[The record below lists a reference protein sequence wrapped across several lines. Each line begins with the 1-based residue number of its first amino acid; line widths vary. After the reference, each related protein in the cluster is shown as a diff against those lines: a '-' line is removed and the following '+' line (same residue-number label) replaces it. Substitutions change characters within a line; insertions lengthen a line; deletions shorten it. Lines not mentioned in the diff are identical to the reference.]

1 MNALA
6 PIRIGPPGK
15 RAPGARRAPPALTPD
30 CALFLD
36 VDGTL
41 VDDAPKPED
50 IRVDE
55 ELLQILPRV
64 AGRLGHAL
72 ALITGRSIGGVD
84 RLFPKLR
91 LPMAGQ
97 HGSERRA
104 ADGTIHLNAPD
115 PVSFASMRHLLQV
128 LSDRHPGLYLEDKGT
143 TLALHYRDVPQLAAH
158 VYRIVRSSVRN
169 VGGNNFDLQP
179 GKRMLEVR
187 PGSRNKGTAI
197 ADFMREPPFAGR
209 RPVFAGDDRADE
221 FGFAVV
227 DCMGGWSVKVGAGR
241 TRARYRLKD
250 IAAVR
255 RWLSTPMAMVSSDS
269 GAAGGSCAISTSR

>member
-1 MNALA
+1 MKDVA
-6 PIRIGPPGK
+6 PPEIAPAGK
-15 RAPGARRAPPALTPD
+15 RARRVRGAPPALTPD

-41 VDDAPKPED
+41 VDDAPTPD
-50 IRVDE
+50 DVRVDE
-55 ELLQILPRV
+55 ELLKLLPRV
-64 AGRLGHAL
+64 AARLGNAL

-84 RLFPKLR
+84 RLFPSLR
-91 LPMAGQ
+91 LPTSGQ

-104 ADGTIHLNAPD
+104 GDGTIHLNTPD
-115 PVSFASMRHLLQV
+115 PISFASMRQLLQV
-128 LSDRHPGLYLEDKGT
+128 LSDRHPGLYLEDKGN

-158 VYRIVRSSVRN
+158 VHRVVRSSMRN
-169 VGGNNFDLQP
+169 VGGNKFDLQP

-227 DCMGGWSVKVGAGR
+227 DGMGGWSVKVGMGR
-241 TRARYRLKD
+241 THAKYRLKD

-255 RWLSTPMAMVSSDS
+255 LWLSTPMPAVSSDS
-269 GAAGGSCAISTSR
+269 GAAD

>member
-1 MNALA
+1 MNDVA
-6 PIRIGPPGK
+6 PTRTGPPGK
-15 RAPGARRAPPALTPD
+15 RVRGARSAPPMLAPD

-41 VDDAPKPED
+41 VDDAPKPDD

-55 ELLQILPRV
+55 ELLRLLPRV
-64 AGRLGHAL
+64 AAHLGNAL
-72 ALITGRSIGGVD
+72 ALISGRSIGGVD
-84 RLFPKLR
+84 HLFPNLR
-91 LPMAGQ
+91 LPMSGQ

-104 ADGTIHLNAPD
+104 SDGTIHLNAPD
-115 PVSFASMRHLLQV
+115 PVSFASMRQLLQV
-128 LSDRHPGLYLEDKGT
+128 LSDRHPGLHLEDKGT

-158 VYRIVRSSVRN
+158 VHRVVRSSLRN
-169 VGGNNFDLQP
+169 VGGDKFDLQP
-179 GKRMLEVR
+179 GKRMVEVR

-197 ADFMREPPFAGR
+197 AEFMCEAPFAGR

-227 DCMGGWSVKVGAGR
+227 DCMGGWSVKVGMGR
-241 TRARYRLKD
+241 THARYRLKD

-255 RWLSTPMAMVSSDS
+255 RWLSTPMSMVSSDS
-269 GAAGGSCAISTSR
+269 GAAD

>member
-1 MNALA
+1 M
-6 PIRIGPPGK
+6 RGPP
-15 RAPGARRAPPALTPD
+15 PLLTPD

-41 VDDAPKPED
+41 VDDAPKPD
-50 IRVDE
+50 DVRVDE
-55 ELLQILPRV
+55 ELLQMLPRV
-64 AGRLGHAL
+64 AARLGNAL

-97 HGSERRA
+97 HGSERRTG
-104 ADGTIHLNAPD
+104 DGTIHFNAPD
-115 PVSFASMRHLLQV
+115 PVSFASMRGLLQL
-128 LSDRHPGLYLEDKGT
+128 LSDRHPGLFLEDKGT
-143 TLALHYRDVPQLAAH
+143 TLALHYREVPQLAAH
-158 VYRIVRSSVRN
+158 VHRVVRSSVRD
-169 VGGNNFDLQP
+169 VGGDMFDLQP

-197 ADFMREPPFAGR
+197 AEFMREPPFAGR

-227 DCMGGWSVKVGAGR
+227 DRMGGWSVKVGTGR
-241 TRARYRLKD
+241 THARYRLKD

-255 RWLSTPMAMVSSDS
+255 RWLASPMAAMVSDSD
-269 GAAGGSCAISTSR
+269 AEGGSCAVSTSR